1 MELKNN
7 NIRYFLMQGC
17 YWALSGIIFGFTTVY
32 LQEKQYTNYQIGI
45 IFAMGNIFG
54 FVAQPLIAVHID
66 KSRSTALLR
75 YILSTAA
82 ISLVL
87 MLGVLFMPSA
97 CLPLSAAFV
106 LLIGG
111 NILLQPLCISLCFYL
126 ETFGSKINFSAA
138 RAVGSL
144 SFGLATVVLGLLV
157 ERVSASAVPLS
168 YIIIT
173 ALFGALAL
181 SYTLGAKPRETTNE
195 AAVEVSE
202 KPSGIFEF
210 LKENKRFTF
219 FLLGTSLLYFTHS
232 LLGNFMIEFV
242 RNVGGD
248 SSDMGSI
255 LAFMTLSEIPAMLL
269 FSKLSR
275 RFSCSALL
283 RFAVIMFTLKELMI
297 YLAGSVAMFYAAEAL
312 QALSFAIFVPAS
324 VRYADEVIEKR
335 NSTKGQTFITAV
347 ISMASIFA
355 SIIGGILLD
364 GAGAKAALLVGVLVS
379 AAGTFVMMFAIQ
391 KAK

>member
-1 MELKNN
+1 MELKNY

-126 ETFGSKINFSAA
+126 ETFGSKVNFSAA

-181 SYTLGAKPRETTNE
+181 SYTLGAKPRETTKK

-242 RNVGGD
+242 
-248 SSDMGSI
+248 
-255 LAFMTLSEIPAMLL
+255 
-269 FSKLSR
+269 
-275 RFSCSALL
+275 
-283 RFAVIMFTLKELMI
+283 
-297 YLAGSVAMFYAAEAL
+297 
-312 QALSFAIFVPAS
+312 Q
-324 VRYADEVIEKR
+324 
-335 NSTKGQTFITAV
+335 
-347 ISMASIFA
+347 
-355 SIIGGILLD
+355 IGR
-364 GAGAKAALLVGVLVS
+364 AHV
-379 AAGTFVMMFAIQ
+379 
-391 KAK
+391 

>member
-45 IFAMGNIFG
+45 IFAMGNFFG

-181 SYTLGAKPRETTNE
+181 SYTLGAKPREITKE

-255 LAFMTLSEIPAMLL
+255 LAFMTLSEIPVMLL

>member
-1 MELKNN
+1 
-7 NIRYFLMQGC
+7 MQGC

-181 SYTLGAKPRETTNE
+181 SYTLGAKPRKITKE

-355 SIIGGILLD
+355 SIIGGILLE

-379 AAGTFVMMFAIQ
+379 AAGTFVMMVAIQ

>member
-1 MELKNN
+1 MELKNY

-97 CLPLSAAFV
+97 CLPLSVAFV

-144 SFGLATVVLGLLV
+144 SYGLATVVLGLLV

-181 SYTLGAKPRETTNE
+181 SYTLGAKPREITKE

-248 SSDMGSI
+248 SSDMGNI

-324 VRYADEVIEKR
+324 VRYADEIIEKR

>member
-1 MELKNN
+1 MELKNY

-97 CLPLSAAFV
+97 CLPLSVAFV

-181 SYTLGAKPRETTNE
+181 SYTLGAKPRKITKES
-195 AAVEVSE
+195 AVEVSE

-275 RFSCSALL
+275 RFSCTALL

-324 VRYADEVIEKR
+324 VRYADEIIEKR

-379 AAGTFVMMFAIQ
+379 AAGTFVTMFAIQ

>member
-45 IFAMGNIFG
+45 IFAMGNFFG

-126 ETFGSKINFSAA
+126 ETFGSKVNFIAA

-181 SYTLGAKPRETTNE
+181 SYTLGAKPREITNE

-364 GAGAKAALLVGVLVS
+364 SAGAKAALLVGVLVS